1 MLLWCLPILPF
12 IFTILLTSKASVHC
26 AEDLQIQSLL
36 GMCPNI
42 FHLDLVTL
50 LESGVTSQRAY
61 RSLLVCNNMR
71 ISHINNTSKMFTM
84 ADIDFVEYILWCC
97 PAVPV
102 AYTLLYFSKAA
113 LPSMQQCFMS
123 TVLQSRDPRDTAF
136 LQGSLFLES

>member
-1 MLLWCLPILPF
+1 
-12 IFTILLTSKASVHC
+12 
-26 AEDLQIQSLL
+26 
-36 GMCPNI
+36 MCPNI

-50 LESGVTSQRAY
+50 SESGVTSQRAY

-123 TVLQSRDPRDTAF
+123 TVLQSRDPRDTLYSF
-136 LQGSLFLES
+136 PPGFSIFRELEVHPFHRVHLYPQ